1 MADPPAGLPEP
12 LPTNTQETA
21 NSFTAEDFQPRL
33 TGITPLIPNKER
45 EVASVLRPRKA
56 RAGLPPWR
64 CVCSSNLPMRRYRR
78 SKHDQNVLQEQNK
91 KLHEE
96 ISALRAQIDAVPPA
110 TPTRSWAAV
119 VERTWERHDKSH
131 GSTWSYTAPWQWTL
145 IWKTQPPKL
154 LRKSRK
160 KMT

>member
-64 CVCSSNLPMRRYRR
+64 NLSSAGTNRRRTTGHPDQIMGR
-78 SKHDQNVLQEQNK
+78 S
-91 KLHEE
+91 
-96 ISALRAQIDAVPPA
+96 R
-110 TPTRSWAAV
+110 
-119 VERTWERHDKSH
+119 
-131 GSTWSYTAPWQWTL
+131 
-145 IWKTQPPKL
+145 
-154 LRKSRK
+154 
-160 KMT
+160 